1 MTTAEKV
8 GRWAGLKVARRAAK
22 SIPFLGAAVA
32 LYLLRDSVKRKGW
45 VGGVV
50 DTGLDAIPYVGALK
64 NGIELLTDD
73 WIPDR
78 PPGSRVL
85 DAAAVAVPEDDAP
98 VPTSRRR
105 S

>member
-1 MTTAEKV
+1 MAMVHKM
-8 GRWAGLKVARRAAK
+8 GRWAGLKVARRVGK
-22 SIPFLGAAVA
+22 SIPVFGAAVA

-45 VGGVV
+45 MGGVV

-64 NGIELLTDD
+64 DGIELFTDD

-78 PPGSRVL
+78 PAGDRVI
-85 DAAAVAVPEDDAP
+85 DARAVALPADGVPAP
-98 VPTSRRR
+98 ISRTR